1 MIDHFFFYFALLIE
15 KLKRISVKVAYSAAL
30 MFRNVNICG
39 SEGVLVFIG
48 VDTSLNLGREYFP
61 KKKQHG
67 KKSNTL
73 LSLCSMLLPG
83 DVI

>member
-39 SEGVLVFIG
+39 SEGVTVFIG
-48 VDTSLNLGREYFP
+48 VDTTKQAENKERSGNLFVLFIDAHLRRARKE
-61 KKKQHG
+61 
-67 KKSNTL
+67 NNW
-73 LSLCSMLLPG
+73 
-83 DVI
+83 

>member
-48 VDTSLNLGREYFP
+48 VASHQLDLLFAHIYSALQEQKKRIDE
-61 KKKQHG
+61 KKKY
-67 KKSNTL
+67 KFFS
-73 LSLCSMLLPG
+73 S
-83 DVI
+83 

>member
-48 VDTSLNLGREYFP
+48 VALNIT
-61 KKKQHG
+61 
-67 KKSNTL
+67 TL
-73 LSLCSMLLPG
+73 NSFL
-83 DVI
+83 VNHK

>member
-48 VDTSLNLGREYFP
+48 VVSKDSRLTFP
-61 KKKQHG
+61 KKEKTSRG
-67 KKSNTL
+67 
-73 LSLCSMLLPG
+73 LCAL
-83 DVI
+83 

>member
-48 VDTSLNLGREYFP
+48 VAYYLYAVAG
-61 KKKQHG
+61 
-67 KKSNTL
+67 L
-73 LSLCSMLLPG
+73 LHA
-83 DVI
+83 

>member
-1 MIDHFFFYFALLIE
+1 MIDHFFFHFALLIE

-48 VDTSLNLGREYFP
+48 VDFYALILSIVRKLILEVGTSR
-61 KKKQHG
+61 
-67 KKSNTL
+67 KS
-73 LSLCSMLLPG
+73 G
-83 DVI
+83 